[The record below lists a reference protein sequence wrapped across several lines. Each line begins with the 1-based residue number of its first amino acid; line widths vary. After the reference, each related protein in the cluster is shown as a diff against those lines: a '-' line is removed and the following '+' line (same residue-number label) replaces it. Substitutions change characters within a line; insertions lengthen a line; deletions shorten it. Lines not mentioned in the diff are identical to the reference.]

1 MQREA
6 KRDREEFVARV
17 QGALREPI
25 REFLRSQP
33 PADALSVSWVGF
45 CAMDLCRA
53 VGMTFMQVWAE
64 LLELAAVEVG
74 LICPECGERRRI
86 SWRVKEPLRVDLL
99 FGRLSIG
106 KPYLS
111 CVTENCSG
119 RPLSVTHLL
128 SGLRSGASGL
138 VLKLQAAR
146 QGAEQSY
153 GKAARSLEEHPLGG
167 RLERGKLRRLAI
179 EVEDQAVE
187 YQEQR
192 RRRSSAAVSGEPDDS
207 AVGVLVLEG
216 DGGKVRA
223 ATYRIP
229 EPGEKGYAEKTPVRN
244 LPRRRREIEGR
255 EVITLDVR
263 EPQDKTA
270 TALDAL
276 VPVTSPDRERQRL
289 MFSLAR
295 RKGLGPETE
304 IYGLGDMGSGLAE
317 AFDEA
322 FADYTGFWQAD
333 LRHTRNYMDAVVP
346 VLEGLDTEG
355 WRKAMW
361 AAIMDRNET
370 ARDALLQQAQRH
382 RTATLPAGLKCP
394 IHALTTYLRNNWEH
408 MHFRELKGRGLP
420 VVSARAESQV
430 RDRTK
435 ARFSVAG
442 AWSLESI
449 EPKAILRSIIAE
461 GSFPGF
467 AEWLYNKEQQ
477 SFVLGLKERVDKAV
491 EERRLDAK
499 AAALLAD
506 ADTTLGDL
514 LEFRNPTERRSEGA
528 SLIRMPGVAVND
540 NRPDQVLNDTLHE
553 ALTA

>member
-1 MQREA
+1 M
-6 KRDREEFVARV
+6 
-17 QGALREPI
+17 
-25 REFLRSQP
+25 
-33 PADALSVSWVGF
+33 
-45 CAMDLCRA
+45 
-53 VGMTFMQVWAE
+53 
-64 LLELAAVEVG
+64 
-74 LICPECGERRRI
+74 
-86 SWRVKEPLRVDLL
+86 
-99 FGRLSIG
+99 
-106 KPYLS
+106 
-111 CVTENCSG
+111 
-119 RPLSVTHLL
+119 THLL
-128 SGLRSGASGL
+128 SGLRSGASGP

-179 EVEDQAVE
+179 VVEDQAVE
-187 YQEQR
+187 FQEQR
-192 RRRSSAAVSGEPDDS
+192 RRRSSAAASGEPADG
-207 AVGVLVLEG
+207 AVPVLVLEG

-223 ATYRIP
+223 ATYRLL

-244 LPRRRREIEGR
+244 LLRRSREFEGR

-270 TALDAL
+270 TALDVL
-276 VPVTSPDRERQRL
+276 VPATSPDRERQRL

-322 FADYTGFWQAD
+322 FAEYTGFWQAD
-333 LRHTRNYMDAVVP
+333 LKHTRNYVDAVVP
-346 VLEGLDTEG
+346 VLEGLDTEV
-355 WRKAMW
+355 WRKAMR

-370 ARDALLQQAQRH
+370 DRDALLRQAQRH
-382 RTATLPAGLKCP
+382 RITTLPDGLKCP
-394 IHALTTYLRNNWEH
+394 VHALTTYLGNNWEH
-408 MHFRELKGRGLP
+408 MHFSELKDRGLP

-461 GSFPGF
+461 GSFPEF
-467 AEWLYNKEQQ
+467 AKWLYSKEQQ
-477 SFVLGLKERVDKAV
+477 SFVLGLKERVEKAV

-506 ADTTLGDL
+506 TNTTLGDL
-514 LEFRNPTERRSEGA
+514 LECRKPAKRTSEGA
-528 SLIRMPGVAVND
+528 TSLIRMPDVGIND

-553 ALTA
+553 AMAA